1 MSLAWMGR
9 RVVRY
14 LVACG
19 LLAALV
25 YALTKPEPPRVGY
38 AKAIAG
44 IPVNKTAPPITGDL
58 RLGGVLTCGPGVWD
72 QSATYEFQWFRDG
85 QLLTGATETTRTVD
99 PADVGKGLRCDVRAT
114 NSEGWGSAEAR

>member
-25 YALTKPEPPRVGY
+25 YALAKPEPPRVGY

-44 IPVNKTAPPITGDL
+44 IPVNKTAPPLTGDL

-72 QSATYEFQWFRDG
+72 RPATFKTQWMRDG
-85 QLLTGATETTRTVD
+85 QILTGEEAATHTITGTTVSRK
-99 PADVGKGLRCDVRAT
+99 PR
-114 NSEGWGSAEAR
+114 